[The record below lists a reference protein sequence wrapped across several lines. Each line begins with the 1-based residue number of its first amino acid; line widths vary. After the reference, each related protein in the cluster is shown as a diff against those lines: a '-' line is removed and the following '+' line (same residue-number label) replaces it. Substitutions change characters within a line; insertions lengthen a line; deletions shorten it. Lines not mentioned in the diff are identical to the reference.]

1 MNSEKLKRNSAGFV
15 KKLRARDRTK
25 RGEPACYKCPPP
37 VRQCGSVQG
46 LVTYQPNRETFDL
59 KVVIRRDNDGA
70 EVWVFR
76 QQFDAV

>member
-1 MNSEKLKRNSAGFV
+1 VE
-15 KKLRARDRTK
+15 
-25 RGEPACYKCPPP
+25 
-37 VRQCGSVQG
+37 SVQR
-46 LVTYQPNRETFDL
+46 LIAYQPNRETFDL